1 MTMQFSKLFS
11 AQIVGLAAHIVDVE
25 VDLSKGL
32 NAFSLVG
39 LPSASVDESRD
50 RVSAA
55 VKNSGFVSPKQKN
68 QKVVISLAPA
78 ELKKE
83 GSHYDLAI
91 ALAYLFASGE
101 TKFDPKGKLFL
112 GELSLDG
119 VLRPIHGA
127 LLLTNAAKKAGFTEI
142 YLPLSNA
149 GEAALVEGIT
159 IYGVQNLSE
168 ALDHLD
174 KNNKFKIN
182 ETVRGVQDIL
192 NKEND
197 AMMVDL
203 EHIKGQEFAKRAL
216 EIAAAGNHNLAMW
229 GPPGTGKTML
239 AQAFPHLL
247 PDLQNEHSLEVTG
260 IHSVAGTLREH
271 IMTRPPLRAPHHT
284 ASYPAVIGGGVVPK
298 PGEITLAHRGVL
310 FLDEFP
316 EFDRRVIESLRE
328 PLEEGHIRI
337 TRSKGHDTFPA
348 RFILLAAMNP
358 CPCGKYGSEDRCT
371 CMPGTLAS
379 YTRKISGP
387 IVDRIELWVKV
398 AHMNHDKLS
407 DIKKGESTE
416 IVRARIE
423 SARAFQQER
432 FLDHKRKI
440 STNSEMRADDVEK
453 FIILEPKLR
462 SLFNSSAER
471 LKLSPRAYHKTLKV
485 ARTIADL
492 DQSPNITEKH
502 LLEAF
507 AYRPTELK

>member
-1 MTMQFSKLFS
+1 MQFSKLFS
-11 AQIVGLAAHIVDVE
+11 AQVVGLVAHIVDVE
-25 VDLSKGL
+25 ADISKGL

-55 VKNSGFVSPKQKN
+55 VKNSGFTSPKQRN

-101 TKFDPKGKLFL
+101 TRFDPKGKLFL
-112 GELSLDG
+112 GELALDG
-119 VLRPIHGA
+119 TLRPIHGA
-127 LLLTNAAKKAGFTEI
+127 LLITNAAKNSGFTEI
-142 YLPLSNA
+142 FLPSANA
-149 GEAALVEGIT
+149 
-159 IYGVQNLSE
+159 SE
-168 ALDHLD
+168 AVLVNGIIVYGARNLTEVLQHLD
-174 KNNKFKIN
+174 KNNKYFLTKISRTDADRIN
-182 ETVRGVQDIL
+182 TVSD
-192 NKEND
+192 KT
-197 AMMVDL
+197 MVDL
-203 EHIKGQEFAKRAL
+203 AHIKGQEFAKRAL

-247 PDLQNEHSLEVTG
+247 PDLINEHSLEVTG
-260 IHSVAGTLREH
+260 IHSVAGTLREN

-284 ASYPAVIGGGVVPK
+284 ASYPAVIGGGSTPK

-337 TRSKGHDTFPA
+337 TRAKGHDTFPA

-358 CPCGKYGSEDRCT
+358 CPCGKYGSEERCT
-371 CMPGTLAS
+371 CMPAALAS
-379 YTRKISGP
+379 YTRKVSGP
-387 IVDRIELWVKV
+387 IMDRIELWVKV
-398 AHMNHDKLS
+398 AHMSHNKLS
-407 DIKKGESTE
+407 EVKSGEPTE
-416 IVRARIE
+416 AVRERIAN
-423 SARAFQQER
+423 ARALQQAR
-432 FLDHKRKI
+432 FINHARKI
-440 STNSEMRADDVEK
+440 TTNSEMRADDIET
-453 FIILEPKLR
+453 FINLAPKLR
-462 SLFNSSAER
+462 TLFNASAER
-471 LKLSPRAYHKTLKV
+471 LKLSPRAHHKTIKV

-492 DQSPNITEKH
+492 NNSEEIQEKH
-502 LLEAF
+502 ILEAL

>member
-1 MTMQFSKLFS
+1 MQFSKLFS
-11 AQIVGLAAHIVDVE
+11 AQIVGLVPHIVDVE

-32 NAFSLVG
+32 NSFSLVG
-39 LPSASVDESRD
+39 LPSTSVDESRD

-55 VKNSGFVSPKQKN
+55 VKNSGFDSPKQKN
-68 QKVVISLAPA
+68 QKTVISLAPA

-91 ALAYLFASGE
+91 ALAYLVASGE
-101 TKFDPKGKLFL
+101 TKFDPKGRLFL

-127 LLLTNAAKKAGFTEI
+127 LLLANTAKNAGFTEI
-142 YLPLSNA
+142 FLPTHNA
-149 GEAALVEGIT
+149 SEAALVEGINV
-159 IYGVQNLSE
+159 YGARNLSE
-168 ALDHLD
+168 VLQHLD
-174 KNNKFKIN
+174 KKNKFFITPTSRVDTN
-182 ETVRGVQDIL
+182 ETNTTSDKTI
-192 NKEND
+192 
-197 AMMVDL
+197 VDL
-203 EHIKGQEFAKRAL
+203 SHIKGQEFAKRAL
-216 EIAAAGNHNLAMW
+216 EISAAGNHNLAMW

-260 IHSVAGTLREH
+260 IHSVAGTLREN

-284 ASYPAVIGGGVVPK
+284 ASYPAVIGGGTVPK

-337 TRSKGHDTFPA
+337 TRAKGHDTFPA

-358 CPCGKYGSEDRCT
+358 CPCGKYGSEERCT

-379 YTRKISGP
+379 YTRKVSGP
-387 IVDRIELWVKV
+387 IMDRIELWVKV
-398 AHMNHDKLS
+398 SHMSHDKLS
-407 DIKKGESTE
+407 SASTGESTSD
-416 IVRARIE
+416 VRERIAK
-423 SARAFQQER
+423 ARALQDAR
-432 FLDHKRKI
+432 FTNHARKI
-440 STNSEMRADDVEK
+440 TTNSEMRADDIET
-453 FIILEPKLR
+453 FIKLTPKLR
-462 SLFNSSAER
+462 ALFNASAER
-471 LKLSPRAYHKTLKV
+471 LKLSPRAHHKTIKV

-492 DQSPNITEKH
+492 DNSSDIEERH
-502 LLEAF
+502 ILEAL
-507 AYRPTELK
+507 AYRPTELR

>member
-1 MTMQFSKLFS
+1 MQFSKLFS
-11 AQIVGLAAHIVDVE
+11 AQIVGLVAHIVDVE

-39 LPSASVDESRD
+39 LPSTSVDESRD

-55 VKNSGFVSPKQKN
+55 VKNSGFTSPKQKN
-68 QKVVISLAPA
+68 QKVVIALAPA

-91 ALAYLFASGE
+91 ALAYLMASGE
-101 TKFDPKGKLFL
+101 TSFDTKDKLFL

-119 VLRPIHGA
+119 IIRPIHGA
-127 LLLTNAAKKAGFTEI
+127 LLIANAAKKAGFSEI
-142 YLPLSNA
+142 FLPEKNMS
-149 GEAALVEGIT
+149 EAALVSGIKV
-159 IYGVQNLSE
+159 YGVRNLSE
-168 ALDHLD
+168 VLQHLD
-174 KNNKFKIN
+174 KNQKYNLAPHIN
-182 ETVRGVQDIL
+182 TDTSNLEIIL
-192 NKEND
+192 D
-197 AMMVDL
+197 RTIVDL
-203 EHIKGQEFAKRAL
+203 SHIKGQEFAKRAL

-239 AQAFPHLL
+239 AQAFQHIL
-247 PDLQNEHSLEVTG
+247 PDLHNEHSLEVTG
-260 IHSVAGTLREH
+260 IHSVAGTLREN
-271 IMTRPPLRAPHHT
+271 ILTRPPLRAPHHT
-284 ASYPAVIGGGVVPK
+284 ASYPAVIGGGATPK

-337 TRSKGHDTFPA
+337 TRAKGHDTFPA

-379 YTRKISGP
+379 YTRKVSGP
-387 IVDRIELWVKV
+387 IMDRIELWVKV
-398 AHMNHDKLS
+398 SHMSHDKLAEAS
-407 DIKKGESTE
+407 TGESTKD
-416 IVRARIE
+416 VRERITIARSIQE
-423 SARAFQQER
+423 ARFAN
-432 FLDHKRKI
+432 HARKI
-440 STNSEMRADDVEK
+440 TTNSEMRADDIEV
-453 FIILEPKLR
+453 FIKLTPKLR
-462 SLFNSSAER
+462 TLFNTSAER
-471 LKLSPRAYHKTLKV
+471 LKLSPRAHHKTIKV

-492 DQSPNITEKH
+492 DNSDEIAEKH
-502 LLEAF
+502 ILEAL

>member
-1 MTMQFSKLFS
+1 MQFSKLFS
-11 AQIVGLAAHIVDVE
+11 AQIVGLAAHIIDVE

-32 NAFSLVG
+32 NAFAVVG
-39 LPSASVDESRD
+39 LPSTSVDESRD

-55 VKNSGFVSPKQKN
+55 IKNSGFTSPKQKN

-83 GSHYDLAI
+83 GSHYDFAI
-91 ALAYLFASGE
+91 ALAYLMVSGE
-101 TKFDPKGKLFL
+101 TSFDPEKKLFL

-119 VLRPIHGA
+119 ALRPIHGA
-127 LLLTNAAKKAGFTEI
+127 LLITNAAKKAGFTEI
-142 YLPLSNA
+142 YLPVANA
-149 GEAALVEGIT
+149 EEAALVEGIT
-159 IYGVQNLSE
+159 VYGVRNLNE

-174 KNNKFKIN
+174 AQNKFSITKS
-182 ETVRGVQDIL
+182 ER
-192 NKEND
+192 D
-197 AMMVDL
+197 ASLSQREQADSKMRVDFS
-203 EHIKGQEFAKRAL
+203 HIKGQEFAKRAL

-239 AQAFPHLL
+239 AQAFSHLL
-247 PDLQNEHSLEVTG
+247 PDLNNDHALEVTG
-260 IHSVAGTLREH
+260 IHSVAGTLREN

-284 ASYPAVIGGGVVPK
+284 ASYPAVIGGGATPK

-358 CPCGKYGSEDRCT
+358 CPCGKYGSEERCT

-379 YTRKISGP
+379 YTRKLSGP

-398 AHMNHDKLS
+398 SHMSHDKLS
-407 DIKKGESTE
+407 EASASESTDV
-416 IVRARIE
+416 VRERIAKARTIQQ
-423 SARAFQQER
+423 ARFTNHPR
-432 FLDHKRKI
+432 DI
-440 STNSEMRADDVEK
+440 TTNSEMRADDIES
-453 FIILEPKLR
+453 FIQLTPELR
-462 SLFNSSAER
+462 SLFNAAAER
-471 LKLSPRAYHKTLKV
+471 LKLSPRAHHKTIKV

-492 DQSPNITEKH
+492 DNSTDIQEKH
-502 LLEAF
+502 LLEAL

>member
-1 MTMQFSKLFS
+1 MQFSKLFS
-11 AQIVGLAAHIVDVE
+11 AQIVGLVPHIVE

-32 NAFSLVG
+32 NNFSLVG

-55 VKNSGFVSPKQKN
+55 VKNSGYESPKQKN
-68 QKVVISLAPA
+68 QKTVISLAPA

-101 TKFDPKGKLFL
+101 TNFDPKGKLFL
-112 GELSLDG
+112 GELALDG
-119 VLRPIHGA
+119 TLRPIHGA
-127 LLLTNAAKKAGFTEI
+127 LLITNAAKQAGFTEI
-142 YLPLSNA
+142 FLPKVNA
-149 GEAALVEGIT
+149 EEAALVEGIVV
-159 IYGVQNLSE
+159 YGVRNLIE
-168 ALDHLD
+168 ALHHLD
-174 KNNKFKIN
+174 KKMKFNLTAFERTEKTPQTNTTNKTN
-182 ETVRGVQDIL
+182 
-192 NKEND
+192 
-197 AMMVDL
+197 VDL
-203 EHIKGQEFAKRAL
+203 SHIKGQEFAKRAL
-216 EIAAAGNHNLAMW
+216 EIAAAGNHNLALW

-260 IHSVAGTLREH
+260 IHSVAGTLREN

-284 ASYPAVIGGGVVPK
+284 ASYPAVIGGGTTPK

-358 CPCGKYGSEDRCT
+358 CPCGKYGSEERCT

-398 AHMNHDKLS
+398 SHMSHDKLS
-407 DIKKGESTE
+407 QKSASENTE
-416 IVRARIE
+416 RVRARIE
-423 SARAFQQER
+423 SARKVQQAR
-432 FLDHKRKI
+432 FANHSRKI
-440 STNSEMRADDVEK
+440 TTNSEMRADDIET
-453 FIILEPKLR
+453 FIQLSPKLR
-462 SLFNSSAER
+462 TLFNASAER
-471 LKLSPRAYHKTLKV
+471 LRLSPRAHHKTIKV

-492 DQSPNITEKH
+492 DQSPDIQEKH

-507 AYRPTELK
+507 AYRPTELR

>member
-1 MTMQFSKLFS
+1 MQFSKLFS
-11 AQIVGLAAHIVDVE
+11 AQVVGLVAHIIDVE

-32 NAFSLVG
+32 NAFAVVG
-39 LPSASVDESRD
+39 LPSTSVDESRD

-55 VKNSGFVSPKQKN
+55 IKNSGFDSPKQKN

-83 GSHYDLAI
+83 GAHYDLPI
-91 ALAYLFASGE
+91 ALAYLIAAGE
-101 TKFDPKGKLFL
+101 TRFDPAGKLFL

-119 VLRPIHGA
+119 VLRPVRGT
-127 LLLTNAAKKAGFTEI
+127 LLLASAAKKAGFTEI
-142 YLPLSNA
+142 FLPIENA
-149 GEAALVEGIT
+149 EEAALVEGIMV
-159 IYGVQNLSE
+159 YGVRNLRE

-174 KNNKFKIN
+174 KNNKFLLTPCPRAEVCDVGAVSRQNI
-182 ETVRGVQDIL
+182 
-192 NKEND
+192 
-197 AMMVDL
+197 VDL
-203 EHIKGQEFAKRAL
+203 SHIKGQEFAKRAL

-247 PDLQNEHSLEVTG
+247 PDLQNDHALEVTG
-260 IHSVAGTLREH
+260 IHSVAGTLREN

-284 ASYPAVIGGGVVPK
+284 ASYPAVIGGGSTPK

-358 CPCGKYGSEDRCT
+358 CPCGKYGSEERCT

-379 YTRKISGP
+379 YTRKLSGP

-398 AHMNHDKLS
+398 SHMSHDKLAEKS
-407 DIKKGESTE
+407 VSESTE
-416 IVRARIE
+416 EVRSRIAN
-423 SARAFQQER
+423 ARAIQQAR
-432 FLDHKRKI
+432 FANHARKI
-440 STNSEMRADDVEK
+440 TTNSEMRADDIEA
-453 FIILEPKLR
+453 FIELTPKLR
-462 SLFNSSAER
+462 TLFNAAAER
-471 LKLSPRAYHKTLKV
+471 LKLSPRAHHKTIKV

-492 DQSPNITEKH
+492 DASDEIEEKH
-502 LLEAF
+502 LLEAL

>member
-1 MTMQFSKLFS
+1 MQFSKLFS
-11 AQIVGLAAHIVDVE
+11 AQIVGLVAHIIDVE

-55 VKNSGFVSPKQKN
+55 VKNSGFTSPKQKN
-68 QKVVISLAPA
+68 QKVVIALAPA

-91 ALAYLFASGE
+91 ALAYLMASGE
-101 TKFDPKGKLFL
+101 TRFDPKGKLFL

-119 VLRPIHGA
+119 VVRPIHGA
-127 LLLTNAAKKAGFTEI
+127 LLIANAAKKAGFSEI
-142 YLPLSNA
+142 FLPEKNMR
-149 GEAALVEGIT
+149 EAALVSDIKV
-159 IYGVQNLSE
+159 YGVRNLSE
-168 ALDHLD
+168 ILQHLD
-174 KNNKFKIN
+174 KNQKYKLAPHIN
-182 ETVRGVQDIL
+182 TDTNNAEIIL
-192 NKEND
+192 DKTI
-197 AMMVDL
+197 VDL
-203 EHIKGQEFAKRAL
+203 SHIKGQEFAKRAL

-239 AQAFPHLL
+239 AQAFQHIL
-247 PDLQNEHSLEVTG
+247 PDLHNEHSLEVTG
-260 IHSVAGTLREH
+260 IHSVAGTLREN

-284 ASYPAVIGGGVVPK
+284 ASYPAVIGGGTIPK

-337 TRSKGHDTFPA
+337 TRAKGHDTFPA

-358 CPCGKYGSEDRCT
+358 CPCGKYGSEDRCI

-379 YTRKISGP
+379 YTRKVSGP
-387 IVDRIELWVKV
+387 IMDRIELWVKV
-398 AHMNHDKLS
+398 SHMSHDKLAEAS
-407 DIKKGESTE
+407 TGETTKDVCVR
-416 IVRARIE
+416 ITRARGMQE
-423 SARAFQQER
+423 ARFAN
-432 FLDHKRKI
+432 HARKI
-440 STNSEMRADDVEK
+440 TTNSEMRADDIEV
-453 FIILEPKLR
+453 FIKLTPKLR
-462 SLFNSSAER
+462 TLFNTSAER
-471 LKLSPRAYHKTLKV
+471 LKLSPRAHHKTIKV

-492 DQSPNITEKH
+492 DSSDDIQEKH
-502 LLEAF
+502 ILEAL

>member
-1 MTMQFSKLFS
+1 MQFSKLFS
-11 AQIVGLAAHIVDVE
+11 AQIVGLVAHIVDVE

-32 NAFSLVG
+32 HAFSLVG
-39 LPSASVDESRD
+39 LPSASVDESLD

-55 VKNSGFVSPKQKN
+55 IKNSGFTSPKQRN

-101 TKFDPKGKLFL
+101 TKFEPKGKLFL

-119 VLRPIHGA
+119 ILRPIHGA
-127 LLLTNAAKKAGFTEI
+127 LLIANAARNAGFTEI
-142 YLPLSNA
+142 FLPEANA
-149 GEAALVEGIT
+149 NEAALVKGISV
-159 IYGVQNLSE
+159 YGIRNLSE
-168 ALDHLD
+168 VLDHLD
-174 KNNKFKIN
+174 I
-182 ETVRGVQDIL
+182 
-192 NKEND
+192 NKEFTVAICVSSEVVAQKIVND
-197 AMMVDL
+197 NMMVDL

-260 IHSVAGTLREH
+260 IHSVAGTLRET

-284 ASYPAVIGGGVVPK
+284 ASYPAVIGGGVIPK

-358 CPCGKYGSEDRCT
+358 CPCGKYGSEERCT

-387 IVDRIELWVKV
+387 IIDRIELWVKV
-398 AHMNHDKLS
+398 SHMSHDKLS
-407 DIKKGESTE
+407 EIKKGESTE
-416 IVRARIE
+416 VVRARIE
-423 SARAFQQER
+423 QARRMQQSR
-432 FLDHKRKI
+432 FNNHARNI
-440 STNSEMRADDVEK
+440 TTNSEMRADDIES
-453 FIILEPKLR
+453 FILLTPKLR
-462 SLFNSSAER
+462 SLFNASAER
-471 LKLSPRAYHKTLKV
+471 LKLSPRAHHKTLKV

-492 DQSPNITEKH
+492 ASSNDITENH
-502 LLEAF
+502 LLEAL
-507 AYRPTELK
+507 AYRPTELR

>member
-1 MTMQFSKLFS
+1 MQFSKLFS
-11 AQIVGLAAHIVDVE
+11 AQIVGLVAHIVDVE

-32 NAFSLVG
+32 HAFSLVG
-39 LPSASVDESRD
+39 LPSTSVDESRD

-55 VKNSGFVSPKQKN
+55 IKNSGFTSPKQKN

-101 TKFDPKGKLFL
+101 TQFEPKGKLFL

-119 VLRPIHGA
+119 ALRPIHGA
-127 LLLTNAAKKAGFTEI
+127 LLLTNAAKNAGFTEI
-142 YLPLSNA
+142 FLPEKNKE
-149 GEAALVEGIT
+149 EASLVKGIT
-159 IYGVQNLSE
+159 VYGLKNLRE

-174 KNNKFKIN
+174 RNNEFMLTPHVCTDAPLSSDAKNQ
-182 ETVRGVQDIL
+182 T
-192 NKEND
+192 
-197 AMMVDL
+197 MVNL
-203 EHIKGQEFAKRAL
+203 SHIKGQEFAKRAL
-216 EIAAAGNHNLAMW
+216 EIAAAGNHNLSMW

-247 PDLQNEHSLEVTG
+247 PDLNEDHSLEVTG
-260 IHSVAGTLREH
+260 IHSVAGTLREN

-284 ASYPAVIGGGVVPK
+284 ASYPAVIGGGAVPK

-337 TRSKGHDTFPA
+337 TRAKGHDTFPA

-358 CPCGKYGSEDRCT
+358 CPCGKYGSEEPCS
-371 CMPGTLAS
+371 CMPGTLAA
-379 YTRKISGP
+379 YTRKVSGP
-387 IVDRIELWVKV
+387 IMDRIELWVKV
-398 AHMNHDKLS
+398 SHMSHEKLS
-407 DIKKGESTE
+407 SAQTGETTE
-416 IVRARIE
+416 QVRKRIE
-423 SARAFQQER
+423 SARAFQQSR
-432 FLDHKRKI
+432 FASHPRGI
-440 STNSEMRADDVEK
+440 STNSEMRADDIEK
-453 FIILEPKLR
+453 FITLTPKLR
-462 SLFNSSAER
+462 ALFNASAER
-471 LKLSPRAYHKTLKV
+471 LKLSPRAHHKTIKV

-492 DQSPNITEKH
+492 DNAHEIQEKH
-502 LLEAF
+502 LLEAL

>member
-1 MTMQFSKLFS
+1 MQFSKLFS
-11 AQIVGLAAHIVDVE
+11 AQIVGLMAHIVDVE

-39 LPSASVDESRD
+39 LPSTSVDESRD

-55 VKNSGFVSPKQKN
+55 VKNSGFTSPKQKN
-68 QKVVISLAPA
+68 QKVVIALAPA

-91 ALAYLFASGE
+91 ALAYLMASGE
-101 TKFDPKGKLFL
+101 TSFDTKGKLFL

-119 VLRPIHGA
+119 IIRPIHGA
-127 LLLTNAAKKAGFTEI
+127 LLIANAAKKAGFSEI
-142 YLPLSNA
+142 FLPEKNMN
-149 GEAALVEGIT
+149 EAALVSGIKV
-159 IYGVQNLSE
+159 YGVRNLSE
-168 ALDHLD
+168 VLQHLD
-174 KNNKFKIN
+174 KNQKYKLTPHTNTNTGSSEI
-182 ETVRGVQDIL
+182 IL
-192 NKEND
+192 D
-197 AMMVDL
+197 RTIVDL
-203 EHIKGQEFAKRAL
+203 SHIKGQEFAKRAL

-239 AQAFPHLL
+239 AQAFQHIL
-247 PDLQNEHSLEVTG
+247 PDLHNEHSLEVTG
-260 IHSVAGTLREH
+260 IHSVAGTLREN

-284 ASYPAVIGGGVVPK
+284 ASYPAVIGGGAIPK

-337 TRSKGHDTFPA
+337 TRAKGHDTFPA

-379 YTRKISGP
+379 YTRKVSGP
-387 IVDRIELWVKV
+387 IMDRIELWAKV
-398 AHMNHDKLS
+398 SHMSHDKLAGAS
-407 DIKKGESTE
+407 TGEATKD
-416 IVRARIE
+416 VRARITI
-423 SARAFQQER
+423 ARNIQQTR
-432 FLDHKRKI
+432 FANHARKI
-440 STNSEMRADDVEK
+440 TTNSEMRADDIEV
-453 FIILEPKLR
+453 FIKLTPKLR
-462 SLFNSSAER
+462 TLFNTSAER
-471 LKLSPRAYHKTLKV
+471 LKLSPRAHHKTIKV

-492 DQSPNITEKH
+492 DNSDEIQEHHI
-502 LLEAF
+502 LEAL
-507 AYRPTELK
+507 AYRPTELR

>member
-1 MTMQFSKLFS
+1 MQFSKLFS
-11 AQIVGLAAHIVDVE
+11 AQIVGLVAHIVDVE

-32 NAFSLVG
+32 HAFSLVG
-39 LPSASVDESRD
+39 LPSTSVDESRD

-55 VKNSGFVSPKQKN
+55 IKNSGFTSPKQKN

-101 TKFDPKGKLFL
+101 TQFEPNGKLFL

-119 VLRPIHGA
+119 ALRPINGA
-127 LLLTNAAKKAGFTEI
+127 LLLANAAKNAGFTEI
-142 YLPLSNA
+142 FLPEQNKE
-149 GEAALVEGIT
+149 EASLVKGIT
-159 IYGVQNLSE
+159 VYGLKNLRE

-174 KNNKFKIN
+174 RNNEF
-182 ETVRGVQDIL
+182 TLTPHVCT
-192 NKEND
+192 D
-197 AMMVDL
+197 APLSNNAKTQTIVDL
-203 EHIKGQEFAKRAL
+203 SHIKGQEFAKRAL
-216 EIAAAGNHNLAMW
+216 EIAAAGNHNLSMW

-247 PDLQNEHSLEVTG
+247 PDLNEDHSLEVTG
-260 IHSVAGTLREH
+260 IHSVAGTLREN

-284 ASYPAVIGGGVVPK
+284 ASYPAVIGGGAVPK

-328 PLEEGHIRI
+328 PIEEGYIRI
-337 TRSKGHDTFPA
+337 TRTKGHDMFPA

-358 CPCGKYGSEDRCT
+358 CPCGKYGSEEPCS
-371 CMPGTLAS
+371 CMPGTLAA
-379 YTRKISGP
+379 YTRKVSGP
-387 IVDRIELWVKV
+387 IMDRIELWVKV
-398 AHMNHDKLS
+398 SHMSHEKLS
-407 DIKKGESTE
+407 SAQTGETTE
-416 IVRARIE
+416 QVRKRIE
-423 SARAFQQER
+423 SARAFQQSR
-432 FLDHKRKI
+432 FAGHPRGI
-440 STNSEMRADDVEK
+440 STNSEMRADDIEK
-453 FIILEPKLR
+453 FITLTPKLR
-462 SLFNSSAER
+462 ALFNASAER
-471 LKLSPRAYHKTLKV
+471 LKLSPRAHHKTIKV

-492 DQSPNITEKH
+492 DNSLEIQEKH
-502 LLEAF
+502 LLEAL

>member
-1 MTMQFSKLFS
+1 MQFSKLFS
-11 AQIVGLAAHIVDVE
+11 AQIVGLVAHIIDVE

-32 NAFSLVG
+32 NNFSLVG

-55 VKNSGFVSPKQKN
+55 VKNSGFTSPKQKN
-68 QKVVISLAPA
+68 QKVVIALAPA

-91 ALAYLFASGE
+91 ALAYLMASGE
-101 TKFDPKGKLFL
+101 TTFEPKKKLFL
-112 GELSLDG
+112 GELALDG
-119 VLRPIHGA
+119 MLRPIHGA
-127 LLLTNAAKKAGFTEI
+127 LLLTNAAKNAGFTEI
-142 YLPLSNA
+142 FLPDGNSE
-149 GEAALVEGIT
+149 EAALVQGIAV
-159 IYGVQNLSE
+159 YGVRNLSE
-168 ALDHLD
+168 VLHHLD
-174 KNNKFKIN
+174 KNREFALTPS
-182 ETVRGVQDIL
+182 EHT
-192 NKEND
+192 D
-197 AMMVDL
+197 AKKATTTSDKMIVDL
-203 EHIKGQEFAKRAL
+203 EHIKGQDFAKRAL

-247 PDLQNEHSLEVTG
+247 PDLQNEHALEVTG
-260 IHSVAGTLREH
+260 IHSVAGTLREN

-284 ASYPAVIGGGVVPK
+284 ASYPAVIGGGSTPK

-358 CPCGKYGSEDRCT
+358 CPCGKYGSEERCT

-398 AHMNHDKLS
+398 AHMSHDKLS
-407 DIKKGESTE
+407 DARVGESTE
-416 IVRARIE
+416 TVRKRIE
-423 SARAFQQER
+423 NARALQQSR
-432 FLDHKRKI
+432 FSTHARSI
-440 STNSEMRADDVEK
+440 TTNSEMRADDIEK
-453 FIILEPKLR
+453 FITLSPKLR
-462 SLFNSSAER
+462 TLFNASAER
-471 LKLSPRAYHKTLKV
+471 LKLSPRAHHKTIKV

-492 DQSPNITEKH
+492 AGSPDIREEH
-502 LLEAF
+502 LLEAL